1 MNPGNPFPASAN
13 LSMSHEDS
21 TITVDSNVFPPEVN
35 KIVTKGIRREK
46 FWIKCDGSGH
56 MDFRR
61 IVNPIKEI
69 EQLSKLMDKNLITA
83 EQFEQAKKILLDRI

>member
-1 MNPGNPFPASAN
+1 M
-13 LSMSHEDS
+13 
-21 TITVDSNVFPPEVN
+21 TVVV
-35 KIVTKGIRREK
+35 
-46 FWIKCDGSGH
+46 